1 MIHLLAAY
9 KLYPNAPAQWWVGN
23 ISPDTPPMTR
33 EEKDI
38 SHLRNLSHADR
49 ELKLRE
55 MADLLQPS
63 DFYNEGKLLHLYL
76 DYYWD
81 IEAINNY
88 YMQDKTDNTFLN
100 YRNEIAV
107 AGRWLYHN
115 KNWSYNVWQMMLDMP
130 DKTADEEAFFKR
142 NYIWHSNKDGGV
154 EVPTFFTPDYI
165 EDFTDR
171 IVKKYEGWRIK

>member
-9 KLYPNAPAQWWVGN
+9 KLKSDAPSQWWVGN
-23 ISPDTPPMTR
+23 IAPDTPPQTR

-38 SHLRNLSHADR
+38 SHLRNLSNADR

-55 MADLLQPS
+55 MADSLQPN
-63 DFYNEGKLLHLYL
+63 DFYNEGKLFHLYL

-81 IEAINNY
+81 IEAIHNFY
-88 YMQDKTDNTFLN
+88 THDTTDNAFIN

-107 AGRWLYHN
+107 AGRWLFHN
-115 KNWSYNVWQMMLDMP
+115 KDWSRKVWDLMADMP
-130 DKTADEEAFFKR
+130 NKTADEEAFITR
-142 NYIWHSNKDGGV
+142 NYKWHSQNDV
-154 EVPTFFTPDYI
+154 TQPTFFTPDYI

-171 IVKKYEGWRIK
+171 MVEKYKRWLIK